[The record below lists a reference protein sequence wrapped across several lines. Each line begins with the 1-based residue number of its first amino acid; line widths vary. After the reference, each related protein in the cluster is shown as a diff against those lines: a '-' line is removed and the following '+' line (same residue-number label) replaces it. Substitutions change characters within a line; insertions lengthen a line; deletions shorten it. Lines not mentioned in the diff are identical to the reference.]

1 MSIPV
6 SCTCIFALLAM
17 LSCGSTVET
26 AVPERQDITL
36 SVYASG
42 KVVSKNQYE
51 VKPTASG
58 TIQEVYVQEGDLV
71 EPGTVL
77 FSVRNETALLNRE
90 IASLTKAFADKKNNL
105 EKIQDLEVRI
115 ELAEARLVQ
124 DSVMVERQ
132 NRLKKQGIGTDLE
145 LEQRTLSYE
154 QTKTELAGLRLQKE
168 TLRRE
173 LAHNETTAT
182 KNFEIAAA
190 AAEDLDVKSDI
201 QGKVYALYVERG
213 ELVNSQTPVAVLG
226 DEKEFLLEL
235 LVDEYD
241 ISQVQMGQEVKV
253 SLDSYRGEVFDAR
266 ISKIHPMMDSGNKS
280 FVVEASFVNQ
290 PPTLYPN
297 LSLEANIVIE
307 VKENALLVPS
317 SFVFKNNQVITAD
330 GDTIEVQTGIKNYRH
345 TEIIGGIDENAA
357 LIKP

>member
-6 SCTCIFALLAM
+6 SCTCLFALWAM
-17 LSCGSTVET
+17 LSCGSAEET

-58 TIQEVYVQEGDLV
+58 TIQEVYVREGDLV
-71 EPGTVL
+71 EPGSVL
-77 FSVRNETALLNRE
+77 FSVQNETALLNRE
-90 IASLTKAFADKKNNL
+90 IASLARAFADKENNQ
-105 EKIQDLEVRI
+105 EKLQDLEVRI
-115 ELAEARLVQ
+115 ELTEARLIQ

-132 NRLKKQGIGTDLE
+132 KRLKKQGIGTDLE
-145 LEQRTLSYE
+145 LEQRTLSFE
-154 QTKTELAGLRLQKE
+154 QTKTELAGLQLQKE

-173 LAHNETTAT
+173 LVHNETTAT

-213 ELVNSQTPVAVLG
+213 ELVNSQMPVAVLG

-266 ISKIHPMMDSGNKS
+266 VSKIHPMMDSGNKS

-317 SFVFKNNQVITAD
+317 SFVFKSNQVITAD
-330 GDTIEVQTGIKNYRH
+330 RDTIEVKTGIKNYRH